1 MQSLI
6 KIIRLKLAGVTNRPS
21 QFVLKSTLLK
31 LDDQARLKRVDD
43 SAQIIHAPANCAVGH
58 AGEPW

>member
-6 KIIRLKLAGVTNRPS
+6 KIIRLKLAAVS
-21 QFVLKSTLLK
+21 QTKPIRLEVDALLK